1 MWPWSEKRVEVRRPV
16 RKGRRWNQEGE
27 GRRRRETETSVPVN
41 PKEERFEEGLVDRLR
56 AGQGFA
62 VRELVVV

>member
-1 MWPWSEKRVEVRRPV
+1 MRKPV

-41 PKEERFEEGLVDRLR
+41 PEEKRLEEGLVDRLR
-56 AGQGFA
+56 EGQGFA
-62 VRELVVV
+62 GRELVVV